1 MDQLVYLAASWQASH
16 RDGAEDPATMMG
28 RAITGALAD
37 GQIDPTAVDV
47 LACVE
52 PLSWNYDD
60 IAANVA
66 AESGISADVETAWV
80 PAGGTSPQDLIH
92 QLGPRLRAG
101 EIDCAVICGA
111 ESMRSRRRGHVD
123 GWPERASGVNPMRG
137 QAAFSSE
144 LERRHGL
151 SAPLQLFPLI
161 ENALQAA
168 NGRTASEQSHVAAS
182 LLARNAAVAATNPH
196 AWFQDAPSAETIGE
210 VSTDNRM
217 IVHPYTKRTNAIMDI
232 DQSAAIVLTSAS
244 FAQQR
249 KLTERSA
256 AILAGAGSEEVWNP
270 IERERLDVCRAME
283 RAFRYTLDAA
293 GLDASEIDAMDL
305 YSCFPSAVELAMDA
319 LGVPLDD
326 ARPVSL
332 TGGLAFAGGPGNAY
346 VLHSLATALAHLRR
360 SSSEKI
366 LVTGIGM
373 ANTKHAATL
382 LTGPDHVPAAAS
394 GAMVYRLHESDAPM
408 HVLERADGR
417 ARVISYTIEYERA
430 GTPRNVIWLL
440 SLDNGNRTIANTADG
455 EMDIVETI
463 LDDEI
468 VGRCGVVRFEPG
480 SQRNL
485 FHLD

>member
-1 MDQLVYLAASWQASH
+1 MDQLVYLASSWQASH
-16 RDGAEDPATMMG
+16 REGAEDPATMMG
-28 RAITGALAD
+28 HAIQGALAD
-37 GQIDPTAVDV
+37 GPIDPTAVDV

-60 IAANVA
+60 LAANVA
-66 AESGISADVETAWV
+66 AEAGISADVETAWV

-92 QLGPRLRAG
+92 QLGPRLLAG

-111 ESMRSRRRGHVD
+111 ESMRSRRRGAVD

-151 SAPLQLFPLI
+151 AAPLQLFPLI

-168 NGRTASEQSHVAAS
+168 NGRSASEQSRVAAS

-196 AWFQDAPSAETIGE
+196 AWFQDAPSAESIGE
-210 VSTDNRM
+210 VSADNRM
-217 IVHPYTKRTNAIMDI
+217 IVHPYTKRMNAIMDI

-244 FAQQR
+244 FAHEHG
-249 KLTERSA
+249 LTDQGA

-270 IERERLDVCRAME
+270 IERERLDVCRTME
-283 RAFRYTLDAA
+283 RAFRYTLEAA
-293 GLDASEIDAMDL
+293 GCEATDIDAMDL
-305 YSCFPSAVELAMDA
+305 YSCFPSAVELALDA

-326 ARPVSL
+326 PRPFSL

-346 VLHSLATALAHLRR
+346 VLHSLASALEHLRR
-360 SSSEKI
+360 SPSDRV

-382 LTGPDHVPAAAS
+382 LTGPDHVPA
-394 GAMVYRLHESDAPM
+394 GATGATVYRLEESEAPM
-408 HVLERADGR
+408 TVEARADGT
-417 ARVISYTIEYERA
+417 ARVITYTIEYERD
-430 GTPRNVIWLL
+430 GTPMNVIWLL
-440 SLDNGNRTIANTADG
+440 ALDNGNRTIANTADG
-455 EMDIVETI
+455 EMDVVETI
-463 LDDEI
+463 LSREAI
-468 VGRCGVVRFEPG
+468 GCSGVVRFEPD
-480 SQRNL
+480 SRRNL